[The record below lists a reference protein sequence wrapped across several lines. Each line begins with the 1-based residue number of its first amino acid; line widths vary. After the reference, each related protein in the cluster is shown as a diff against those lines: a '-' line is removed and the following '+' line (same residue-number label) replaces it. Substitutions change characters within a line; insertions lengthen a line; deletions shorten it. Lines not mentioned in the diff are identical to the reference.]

1 MSRARP
7 GSPAEAGAADRP
19 LLTMRDVEVRY
30 GGSAVAVQGV
40 SLEVPAGEIV
50 VLVGPNGAGKT
61 TTLRAA
67 TGFMAS
73 EKAAITRGR
82 VHFDGEDVT
91 GQSPQH
97 LARRGITLIPER
109 DKVFRSLTVEEN
121 LKVVSSKR
129 AANRDVLALV
139 HELFPVLDRRRKQKA
154 GYLSGGEVQMLA
166 IGRALMLAPR
176 LLLPDEISLG
186 IAPAVVAELMAAI
199 RRINSETGITVLMV
213 EQNAV
218 AGLSIADRA
227 YVMEGGRVVFS
238 GTPQSLGERE
248 GLRAAYLGGARMLV

>member
-1 MSRARP
+1 
-7 GSPAEAGAADRP
+7 
-19 LLTMRDVEVRY
+19 MRDIEVRY
-30 GGSAVAVQGV
+30 GGSAVAIQGV
-40 SLEVPAGEIV
+40 SVEVPVGEIV

-73 EKAAITRGR
+73 EKGEVTRGK
-82 VHFDGEDVT
+82 VFFEGNDVT
-91 GQSPQH
+91 GETPQK
-97 LARRGITLIPER
+97 LARRGLTLIPER

-121 LKVVSSKR
+121 LKVVSTSKR
-129 AANRDVLALV
+129 SASKDVLALV
-139 HELFPVLDRRRKQKA
+139 LELFPVLDRRRKQRA
-154 GYLSGGEVQMLA
+154 GYLSGGEIQMLA

-186 IAPAVVAELMAAI
+186 IAPAVVGELMAAI
-199 RRINSETGITVLMV
+199 RRINAETGITVLMV

-227 YVMEGGRVVFS
+227 YVMEGGRVVFG

-248 GLRAAYLGGARMLV
+248 SLRAAYLGGERMLI